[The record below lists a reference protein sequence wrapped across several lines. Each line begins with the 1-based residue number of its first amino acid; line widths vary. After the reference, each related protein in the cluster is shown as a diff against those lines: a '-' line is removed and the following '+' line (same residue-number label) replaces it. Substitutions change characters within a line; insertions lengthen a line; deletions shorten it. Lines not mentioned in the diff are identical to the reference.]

1 MTHQPMSAFIVELLE
16 SAFPT
21 IERMAVTFQKV
32 KSAQVAER
40 SRFLESLDRAQ
51 AAVETCCYGCCRSVR
66 PVFDEVEGIVDGGGD
81 GEGARCATRRRR
93 RQRRL
98 PPPPLTGGH
107 RQ

>member
-1 MTHQPMSAFIVELLE
+1 MSAFIVELLE

-32 KSAQVAER
+32 KSAQVAEGLVSSNR
-40 SRFLESLDRAQ
+40 LIVLKRLLSLLLWMLSISS
-51 AAVETCCYGCCRSVR
+51 TC
-66 PVFDEVEGIVDGGGD
+66 FDEVEGIVDGGGD